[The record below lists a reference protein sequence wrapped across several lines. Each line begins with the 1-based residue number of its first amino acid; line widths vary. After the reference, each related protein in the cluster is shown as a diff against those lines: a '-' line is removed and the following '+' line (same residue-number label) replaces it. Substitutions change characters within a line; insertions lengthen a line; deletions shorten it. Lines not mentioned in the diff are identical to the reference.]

1 MEYATFYNSKNGDRK
16 YDAESFAEW
25 LEPFF
30 LTGVFNGDL
39 QVLANGTMS
48 VSVEPG
54 SANIKGKLKTF
65 DEITTLTLDM
75 ADATLN
81 RIDNIIVRRDDEA
94 RDFTI
99 MVQKGTSASVPVAPA
114 PIRANGKYD
123 LVLAQVYV
131 AASAIAIEQANITD
145 TRMNEELCGWVASTV
160 NEIDFEQITL
170 QWQDYISNF
179 KTENE
184 EEFNEWFERFKEMVE
199 AGTPVMVDD
208 ELSTTSSNPIA
219 NATVAEAVNG
229 LSTDVS
235 ALETSLNGLSFKVMT
250 EAAYNA
256 LTTKD
261 SNTIYFLTE

>member
-30 LTGVFNGDL
+30 LTGIFNGDL
-39 QVLANGTMS
+39 QVLANGDMS
-48 VSVEPG
+48 VSVDAG
-54 SANIKGKLKTF
+54 SANIKGKLKSF
-65 DEITTLTLDM
+65 DEVTTLTLDM

-99 MVQKGTSASVPVAPA
+99 MVQKGTLSSTPVAPS
-114 PIRANGKYD
+114 PVRTNGKYD

-145 TRMNEELCGWVASTV
+145 TRMNKELCGWVASTV

-170 QWQDYISNF
+170 QWQDYMEQF
-179 KTENE
+179 KEENE
-184 EEFNEWFERFKEMVE
+184 KEFNEWFERFKEMVE
-199 AGTPVMVDD
+199 SGSPVMVDE
-208 ELSTTSSNPIA
+208 ELSVTSSNPIA
-219 NATVAEAVNG
+219 NAAVAEAVDG
-229 LSTDVS
+229 LDKDI
-235 ALETSLNGLSFKVMT
+235 TSLQANLNGLTFKVLT
-250 EAAYNA
+250 EAQYND
-256 LTTKD
+256 LSSKD